1 MQHHT
6 HRLHL
11 IRSVPFI
18 GSSPYVLIECKC
30 HGKGRLE
37 IKCSCK
43 MSLYRTGLKDQ
54 EKDKNVNADNTIK
67 INHKY
72 YSQIQGQM
80 LVSHQY
86 YCNLFIQT
94 PIENKKVTVGVLED
108 DKFCKSMLQTVLLRG
123 SLARIFYKEIW
134 YLCSHQAAKLLLLQ
148 AVMI

>member
-6 HRLHL
+6 HRLHV

-18 GSSPYVLIECKC
+18 GASPYALIECEC
-30 HGKGRLE
+30 HGKGLLE
-37 IKCSCK
+37 IKCPCK
-43 MSLYRTGLKDQ
+43 YRTGLKDQ
-54 EKDKNVNADNTIK
+54 EKDKKCPVNADNTIK

-80 LVSHQY
+80 LVLHQY

-94 PIENKKVTVGVLED
+94 RIENKKVTVGVLED
-108 DKFCKSMLQTVLLRG
+108 DKFFRSMLHTVLLRG
-123 SLARIFYKEIW
+123 SFARIFYKENW
-134 YLCSHQAAKLLLLQ
+134 YLCSQQAAKLLLLK